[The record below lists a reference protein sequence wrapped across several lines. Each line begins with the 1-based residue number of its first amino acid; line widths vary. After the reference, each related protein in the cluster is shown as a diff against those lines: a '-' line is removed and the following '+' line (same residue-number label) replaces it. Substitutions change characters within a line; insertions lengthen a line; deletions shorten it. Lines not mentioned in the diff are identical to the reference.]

1 MTTQNMT
8 SGRPEVD
15 AALVLLAKLGVSPA
29 DLIAGAA
36 AARPPVPTFAEFIPQ
51 VVAATTA
58 GTLKAYGPYW
68 KRIGEHWASR
78 RLDEPGP
85 LEIERLGK
93 QLRAGRVI
101 RRNGRGGAG
110 AEENYVAAMR
120 CLYRRAVDIGGRWTR
135 AT

>member
-1 MTTQNMT
+1 MPTQNMT

-15 AALVLLAKLGVSPA
+15 AALVLLAKLGVTPA

-51 VVAATTA
+51 VVAASTA

-68 KRIGEHWASR
+68 NRIGEHWASR

-85 LEIERLGK
+85 LEIEQLGK
-93 QLRAGRVI
+93 QLRG
-101 RRNGRGGAG
+101 GRGIRPN
-110 AEENYVAAMR
+110 EP
-120 CLYRRAVDIGGRWTR
+120 
-135 AT
+135 